1 VAYDTAGAPR
11 QRRLTETEARMQGN
25 KLVTMVNQIATF
37 HRRLA
42 LENAATEVA
51 AHLER
56 FWEPRMRK
64 AIQAHLD
71 AGGDGLS
78 PIAKRA
84 VELSKARDEGR
95 LPFDPYQAA
104 AIAPPLEA

>member
-1 VAYDTAGAPR
+1 
-11 QRRLTETEARMQGN
+11 
-25 KLVTMVNQIATF
+25 
-37 HRRLA
+37 
-42 LENAATEVA
+42 
-51 AHLER
+51 
-56 FWEPRMRK
+56 MRK

-104 AIAPPLEA
+104 TIAPPLEA

>member
-1 VAYDTAGAPR
+1 
-11 QRRLTETEARMQGN
+11 MQGN

-56 FWEPRMRK
+56 FWEPRMR
-64 AIQAHLD
+64 ASIYEHLA
-71 AGGDGLS
+71 AGGEGMS
-78 PIAKRA
+78 EVGKAA
-84 VELSKARDEGR
+84 VSLLQARDAR
-95 LPFDPYQAA
+95 KAVFDPA
-104 AIAPPLEA
+104 